1 MRHRQH
7 RPSAMCNVGVRR
19 KVYRLLFPYASK
31 GFKVSLIDKHSINI
45 KKINKGE
52 MPFLEE
58 NGPKLLKKL
67 LKKNK
72 IYATNQLSHVLKS
85 KYIIICIGTPINKQ
99 LNPSLRNFTNFFY
112 QLKKLL
118 NKDQIVIIRSSIYPG
133 ICDKIYKIISKK
145 CKNKRRRRIKWS
157 I

>member
-1 MRHRQH
+1 MIKKDNFFKNFFI
-7 RPSAMCNVGVRR
+7 S
-19 KVYRLLFPYASK
+19 SK
-31 GFKVSLIDKHSINI
+31 IYNQNI
-45 KKINKGE
+45 KKTKNIFFSFKEDFKNGE

-72 IYATNQLSHVLKS
+72 IYATYQLSHILKS

-133 ICDKIYKIISKK
+133 ICDKIYKII
-145 CKNKRRRRIKWS
+145 RRT
-157 I
+157 